1 MGFTYSSV
9 VHAELDEVFAWHAR
23 PGSITRLSP
32 PWQPVRV
39 LAEASSLRDGQAV
52 LGLPGGLRWVATHQP
67 DLYDPPNVF
76 VDVLESFPLSAVLS
90 WLQPSTRPLTR

>member
-23 PGSITRLSP
+23 PGAITRLSP
-32 PWQPVRV
+32 PWQPDR
-39 LAEASSLRDGQAV
+39 
-52 LGLPGGLRWVATHQP
+52 
-67 DLYDPPNVF
+67 YDPPHVF

-90 WLQPSTRPLTR
+90 WRHTHRFARADGPRADGPRADL